1 MEIKDFIEESLLQI
15 LDGVAN
21 AHKSLGQ
28 KGAYI
33 PTCDITGQG
42 GYYDSKANPAFED
55 IRHYLKIDFD
65 IAVVVN
71 ESRDLRVEGEAGSKG
86 ASLKVAKFIEAES
99 GLEARA
105 TGAYESGRKQEVVH
119 RIKCSIPLALP
130 VRSNKQ

>member
-1 MEIKDFIEESLLQI
+1 MEIKDFIEESLQQI
-15 LDGVAN
+15 VDGVAN
-21 AHKSLGQ
+21 AHKSLAQ

-33 PTCDITGQG
+33 PTSDITGQG
-42 GYYDSKANPAFED
+42 GYYDSKANSAFED

-71 ESRDLRVEGEAGSKG
+71 ESRDLRVEGEAGTKG

-105 TGAYESGRKQEVVH
+105 AGAYESGHKQEVVH

-130 VRSNKQ
+130 ERANEQ

>member
-15 LDGVAN
+15 VEGVAN
-21 AHKSLGQ
+21 AHKSLAQ

-33 PTCDITGQG
+33 PTSDITGQG
-42 GYYDSKANPAFED
+42 GYYDSKAIPAVEE

-71 ESRDLRVEGEAGSKG
+71 ESRDLRMEGEAGTKG
-86 ASLKVAKFIEAES
+86 ASLKVARFIEAES

-105 TGAYESGRKQEVVH
+105 KGAYESGHKQEVVH

-130 VRSNKQ
+130 ERANEQ